1 VNEYLLSQLSHSLFL
16 IPYFLFIKMKLEI
29 ERGKL
34 KFIEDDIG
42 IKRKDQRRSKWSL
55 AVQAIGIFGAIVT
68 VIVGYIQYLSNSD
81 KDTRENLIKAMQ
93 FTELPAHKAFIENL
107 KKLYSQVEPAR
118 NPSIKVKTLKARL
131 QRQRAASICPV
142 RITGDSIGVKL
153 EGGVIEVHARKI
165 GERIE
170 ITVRDEGPGIPAE
183 ILDEIFRPHVT
194 TRASGGGLGL
204 HIVETIVKQ
213 NDGRVRA
220 ANRRDR
226 RGAEFIIT
234 LPAAIAKPLRA
245 LPFHAGLTSTG

>member
-1 VNEYLLSQLSHSLFL
+1 M
-16 IPYFLFIKMKLEI
+16 P
-29 ERGKL
+29 
-34 KFIEDDIG
+34 
-42 IKRKDQRRSKWSL
+42 
-55 AVQAIGIFGAIVT
+55 
-68 VIVGYIQYLSNSD
+68 
-81 KDTRENLIKAMQ
+81 
-93 FTELPAHKAFIENL
+93 
-107 KKLYSQVEPAR
+107 
-118 NPSIKVKTLKARL
+118 
-131 QRQRAASICPV
+131 
-142 RITGDSIGVKL
+142 

-226 RGAEFIIT
+226 RVPS
-234 LPAAIAKPLRA
+234 LSSRCRPRSPSPSM
-245 LPFHAGLTSTG
+245 PFRSMPG